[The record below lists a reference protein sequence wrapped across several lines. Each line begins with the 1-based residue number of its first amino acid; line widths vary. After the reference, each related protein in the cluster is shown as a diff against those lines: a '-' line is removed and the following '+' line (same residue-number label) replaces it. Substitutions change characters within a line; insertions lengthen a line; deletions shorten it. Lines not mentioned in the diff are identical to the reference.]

1 MPHELEHYESMCRI
15 SIMMLEAAREND
27 WTRLGL
33 LEAEVAGLRDHLQAI
48 GEAGKQPQLSDA
60 QRERKRELIQL
71 MLDHDR
77 EIRQHTEPW
86 MASMRKLFAGA
97 HVEKNLRKVYGTGH

>member
-1 MPHELEHYESMCRI
+1 MPHELEHYETMCRI
-15 SIMMLEAAREND
+15 SIMMLEAARQND

-33 LEAEVAGLRDHLQAI
+33 LEAEVAGLRDHLQAL
-48 GEAGKQPQLSDA
+48 GEAGKPSELSES
-60 QRERKRELIQL
+60 QRARKRELIQL

-86 MASMRKLFAGA
+86 MASMRRLFAGA
-97 HVEKNLRKVYGTGH
+97 SIEKNLRKAYGTGH